1 MSSHTLLA
9 TITEMEARL
18 GEMRQQLVQSMY
30 APPASYPLFPQQ
42 PPHPQQ
48 PQQQQQQQQRR
59 QQQQRQP
66 QQQQLPYP
74 PGFGPRPRGRV
85 PYSSPS
91 VHPIPL
97 QSHRP
102 YSAPFT
108 TSASSQ
114 PFPTVPLSAV
124 LRPQE
129 EVLVRILLRKGSQED
144 VADLVAVFDGEKLA
158 VTRCELIPS
167 LVGVSVVKPGEILY
181 RFMEEL
187 HSAGHLK
194 RTFTVAPWKLCSVV
208 REGVTVSLEEL
219 RRQHLNSA

>member
-1 MSSHTLLA
+1 M
-9 TITEMEARL
+9 
-18 GEMRQQLVQSMY
+18 
-30 APPASYPLFPQQ
+30 
-42 PPHPQQ
+42 
-48 PQQQQQQQQRR
+48 
-59 QQQQRQP
+59 
-66 QQQQLPYP
+66 
-74 PGFGPRPRGRV
+74 
-85 PYSSPS
+85 
-91 VHPIPL
+91 
-97 QSHRP
+97 
-102 YSAPFT
+102 
-108 TSASSQ
+108 
-114 PFPTVPLSAV
+114 PLSAV

>member
-30 APPASYPLFPQQ
+30 VPPASYPMFPQQ
-42 PPHPQQ
+42 LPPRQS
-48 PQQQQQQQQRR
+48 QQQQQQQ
-59 QQQQRQP
+59 P
-66 QQQQLPYP
+66 PYP

-91 VHPIPL
+91 ITASVRPIPL

-108 TSASSQ
+108 ASASSQ

-167 LVGVSVVKPGEILY
+167 LVGASVVKPGEILY